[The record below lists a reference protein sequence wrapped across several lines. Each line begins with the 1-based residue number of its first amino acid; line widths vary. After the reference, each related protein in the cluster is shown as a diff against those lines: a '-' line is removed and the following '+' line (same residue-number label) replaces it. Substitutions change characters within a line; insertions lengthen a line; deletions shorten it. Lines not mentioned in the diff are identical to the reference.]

1 MGDSK
6 QKSGISRR
14 KFIKGLG
21 GGIAGATAITAGA
34 GDAAPQEGPHGAM
47 IVGAGPVIISLL
59 INGMKYELE
68 VDPRTSLLDVLRNN
82 LDYTGTKRVCNK
94 GQCGACTVI
103 LNGKTVLACSMLA
116 LDADGAAIETVE
128 GLAQGDKLHPLQEAF
143 IRHDALQCGF
153 CTPGFIMSCVSLL
166 KENDQPTLE
175 EIKTGIS
182 GNLCRCG
189 TYPNI
194 FKAVADAAKTMKKGG

>member
-1 MGDSK
+1 MGDSN

-14 KFIKGLG
+14 NFIKGLG
-21 GGIAGATAITAGA
+21 GGIAGATAIAAKAG
-34 GDAAPQEGPHGAM
+34 GAAQEGPHGAM
-47 IVGAGPVIISLL
+47 IVGTSPVKISLL
-59 INGMKYELE
+59 INGKKHELE
-68 VDPRTSLLDVLRNN
+68 VDPRTTLLDVLRND

-103 LNGKTVLACSMLA
+103 LDGKTILACNMLA
-116 LDADGAAIETVE
+116 LDADGASIETIE
-128 GLAQGDKLHPLQEAF
+128 GLAKGDKLHPVQEAF
-143 IRHDALQCGF
+143 VKHDAMQCGF

-166 KENDQPTLE
+166 RENNQPTLE
-175 EIKTGIS
+175 EIKTGVS

-194 FKAVADAAKTMKKGG
+194 FKAVAEAAKTMKKGG